1 MSIEY
6 QVRGTLGKT
15 LRAIIHILQSSNR
28 LSFILI
34 QPLLAKCLVSI
45 TPNIKRVTDAQQMIW
60 TNGRNPKIFVVIC
73 NTRIRNAKWC

>member
-45 TPNIKRVTDAQQMIW
+45 TPNIKRVTDAQMIC
-60 TNGRNPKIFVVIC
+60 GRTEGIPRFLFVIC